1 MYIIDTNVLS
11 ELMKPVPDENVVQCV
26 SSKPISSLFITA
38 ITEAEILYG
47 IALLQTSRR
56 KKLLTIAASEM
67 FALDFNS
74 RILPFDSE
82 AAVAYAKIVS
92 ERTSSGQPISAFD
105 AQIAAVTL
113 SRNATLVTRNT
124 KDFVNCSVEVINPW
138 E

>member
-11 ELMKPVPDENVVQCV
+11 ELMKPVPNDNVVQWI
-26 SSKPISSLFITA
+26 SSKPISSLFVTA
-38 ITEAEILYG
+38 ITEAEILFG
-47 IALLQTSRR
+47 LALLPESRR
-56 KKLLTIAASEM
+56 KRLLTNSASEM
-67 FALDFNS
+67 FAQDFNS

-138 E
+138 K